1 MIAKVE
7 LTPEEL
13 ENVNGGVVVDRTFTT
28 GYRVCDDATG
38 ALLCGAFTQEDAQT
52 LARKHGVSDEVITR
66 SQFYDRYGLE
76 ALSKS

>member
-66 SQFYDRYGLE
+66 SQCYDRYGLE
-76 ALSKS
+76 ALSKI

>member
-38 ALLCGAFTQEDAQT
+38 ALLCGAFTREDAQT

-76 ALSKS
+76 ALSKI

>member
-76 ALSKS
+76 ALSKI